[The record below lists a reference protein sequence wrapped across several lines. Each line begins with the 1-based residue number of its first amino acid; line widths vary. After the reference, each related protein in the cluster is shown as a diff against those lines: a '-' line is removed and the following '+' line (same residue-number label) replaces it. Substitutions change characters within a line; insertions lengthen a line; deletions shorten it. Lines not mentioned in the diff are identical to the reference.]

1 MEETSRQIPHP
12 AGRLSGSR
20 VRRGRPLP
28 SLRQVLDSDVGVT
41 IGQAYQVEK
50 VIGAV
55 KAVKVSSGLG
65 NRKLLTAKEIR
76 ALVDG
81 CDRPPADA
89 LPGIDGLQD
98 LRGAG
103 DIMDIDIIGKEQE
116 GARRELPARARGGDP
131 RALQRQGCLSTK
143 ASRSTGSTSR
153 SG

>member
-81 CDRPPADA
+81 CDPGLRLMRFLVSTGCRISEA
-89 LPGIDGLQD
+89 LGTSWTSTSSVKS
-98 LRGAG
+98 RKAR
-103 DIMDIDIIGKEQE
+103 
-116 GARRELPARARGGDP
+116 AVNCRRELVEEIHAHFRGRAV
-131 RALQRQGCLSTK
+131 
-143 ASRSTGSTSR
+143 
-153 SG
+153 